1 VDECRVKTL
10 LDNVFRVR
18 SDKAYGSGE
27 FLAWL
32 LERNIQPHIPVIDR
46 RHQTRG
52 HFTRDAFRYEPK
64 ENAYYCPEG
73 KPLHYR
79 GEKRSSQGHAYCSTE
94 AQCQGCPQKKLCTT
108 GPFRHLFVHW
118 HEPARQIVR
127 GLTATPAYKQ
137 RYLRL
142 HSGRQH
148 IRIPLRR

>member
-10 LDNVFRVR
+10 LDNVF

-73 KPLHYR
+73 KL
-79 GEKRSSQGHAYCSTE
+79 
-94 AQCQGCPQKKLCTT
+94 
-108 GPFRHLFVHW
+108 
-118 HEPARQIVR
+118 
-127 GLTATPAYKQ
+127 LTLS
-137 RYLRL
+137 R
-142 HSGRQH
+142 
-148 IRIPLRR
+148 